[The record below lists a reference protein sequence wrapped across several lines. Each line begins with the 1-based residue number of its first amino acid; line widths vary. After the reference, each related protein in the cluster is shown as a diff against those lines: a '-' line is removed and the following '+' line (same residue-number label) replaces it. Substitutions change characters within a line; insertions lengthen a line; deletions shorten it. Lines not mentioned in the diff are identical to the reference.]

1 MSMPHFVENAGS
13 EPLRFLEL
21 FRTSHYE
28 DVSLAQWMA
37 LTPHELVQ
45 AHLGLDRQFIDRIR
59 KDKQPV
65 V

>member
-21 FRTSHYE
+21 FRASHYE

-37 LTPHELVQ
+37 LTPHELVR
-45 AHLGLDRQFIDRIR
+45 AHLDLDGQLIDQIR
-59 KDKQPV
+59 KQKQPV